1 MKVLFVHD
9 HRFYEKDGV
18 FYSPQ
23 FSPKTW
29 EPYLQN
35 GNYVTVYARKTSKKC
50 AQVSSTD
57 SHISYAL
64 SNSFSSPLSVIG
76 NYNNIKE
83 ELESLI
89 RVSDCVIIRLPSI
102 AGVIASSIAYKYQK
116 KLMAEVVGD
125 AYDAYKYYGNLTGK
139 IFAPIFKLLNQNAV
153 RKMDAV
159 LYVTKEY
166 LQKLY
171 PSTKL
176 TCGCSDALLEPVTHE
191 VLEKRLQRIDLRK
204 GTFVCGEVGN
214 ISVPYKG
221 YEVMLEAMSILKE
234 KGIIIDFHI
243 VGGGSPERFYK
254 QAESYGVRSQVYY
267 DGMMDHSKISE
278 FYDSLDVYVH
288 PSYTEGLPRVV
299 AESISRGCP
308 SLVSRAGGTPELV
321 NENCIHDIKDA
332 KKLALDLEALYND
345 KELYRNIAVENFNN
359 AKSYYAENLLPIRL
373 EFYNKFFR
381 L

>member
-9 HRFYEKDGV
+9 HRFYENDGIY
-18 FYSPQ
+18 YSPK
-23 FSPKTW
+23 FSQQTW
-29 EPYLQN
+29 KPYLQN
-35 GNYVTVYARKTSKKC
+35 GNDVTVYARRTSKKC
-50 AQVSSTD
+50 EQVASTD
-57 SHISYAL
+57 TRVNYVL
-64 SNSFSSPLSVIG
+64 SNSFSSPLTAIK
-76 NYNNIKE
+76 NYNIIKT

-89 RVSDCVIIRLPSI
+89 RDSNCVIVRLPSI
-102 AGVIASSIAYKYQK
+102 TGIIASRIAYKYKK

-139 IFAPIFKLLNQNAV
+139 IFAPVFKLLNKNAV

-159 LYVTKEY
+159 LYVTKDY

-171 PSTKL
+171 PSSKL
-176 TCGCSDALLEPVTHE
+176 ICACSDVLLEPVSHE
-191 VLEKRLQRIDLRK
+191 VLEKRLKKIELRK
-204 GTFVCGEVGN
+204 DTFVCGEVGN

-221 YEVMLEAMSILKE
+221 YEVMLKAMSILKE

-243 VGGGSPERFYK
+243 VGGGSPKRFYK

-267 DGMMDHSKISE
+267 DGMMVHSKISE

-299 AESISRGCP
+299 AEGISRGCP
-308 SLVSRAGGTPELV
+308 CLVSRAGGTSEFV
-321 NENCIHDIKDA
+321 NENCIHEIKDA

-345 KELYRNIAVENFNN
+345 KELCRNLAVENFNH
-359 AKSYYAENLLPIRL
+359 AKIYYTENLLSIRM